1 MSLVRGRGPSPQPA
15 CFSSY
20 PEVTVRTTVVDTRSA
35 WLVLALGS
43 YWAWSFTFLHNG
55 LGIADNVPGIWTVNA
70 GAHALVLLVA
80 AATSLKLRMPRATP
94 ALLGTAGVLASLGVG
109 LELLAMIVEKS
120 AWAYGGSALA
130 GGSTAVLALALFPQ
144 LARITERDGL
154 FVLVSS
160 AVAASPLISLVILA
174 LPAPLGQGVL
184 LFLPL
189 LTAFCAC
196 RGYAAETPGPSP
208 VTLPSSRRSLV
219 KGAAVL
225 PLMACSFVFAL
236 CTSLFG
242 GFSTSGEGPVSQ
254 TGVLS
259 ITFLIMA
266 VALVLVAIKGG
277 TRWPALLVLVFM
289 PTLAAGVLL
298 VPFLISE
305 SRFVSDVL
313 VGTAR
318 NLFSVY
324 LYTSLALAITKN
336 GRPVFATGVV
346 VGIGDLG
353 HVLGS
358 VLAAPFM
365 LATDHQ
371 MLLGCVAISYVV
383 LLCSLLLMYP
393 RSPQTVPNLTDQPV
407 AAADSSTALHRAA
420 ASAGLSE
427 REEEVLALL
436 VGARTLAS
444 IADELGISYN
454 TAKTHA
460 SRIFRK
466 TGVGSRGELA
476 SWLEGFD
483 TGESQR

>member
-1 MSLVRGRGPSPQPA
+1 M
-15 CFSSY
+15 
-20 PEVTVRTTVVDTRSA
+20 
-35 WLVLALGS
+35 
-43 YWAWSFTFLHNG
+43 
-55 LGIADNVPGIWTVNA
+55 
-70 GAHALVLLVA
+70 
-80 AATSLKLRMPRATP
+80 
-94 ALLGTAGVLASLGVG
+94 
-109 LELLAMIVEKS
+109 
-120 AWAYGGSALA
+120 LA

-144 LARITERDGL
+144 LARIGERDEL

-174 LPAPLGQGVL
+174 LPKPMGQAVL
-184 LFLPL
+184 LALPL
-189 LTAFCAC
+189 LTAFCTH
-196 RGYAAETPGPSP
+196 RGYKTPEAKEPQQTGSSDAARPLG
-208 VTLPSSRRSLV
+208 

-225 PLMACSFVFAL
+225 PLVVCSFVFAL
-236 CTSLFG
+236 CSSLFSG
-242 GFSTSGEGPVSQ
+242 SSTSGESPVSQ

-266 VALVLVAIKGG
+266 VVLVLVAIKGG
-277 TRWPALLVLVFM
+277 TRWPTLLVLVFM
-289 PTLAAGVLL
+289 PTLAAGVLV
-298 VPFLISE
+298 VPFLIPE

-313 VGTAR
+313 VGASR

-324 LYTSLALAITKN
+324 LYTSLALIIAKQ
-336 GRPVFATGVV
+336 GHAVFATGVV

-353 HVLGS
+353 HVVGS
-358 VLAAPFM
+358 VLASMFL

-371 MLLGCVAISYVV
+371 LLLGCVAIAYVV
-383 LLCSLLLMYP
+383 FLCSLLLMYP
-393 RSPQTVPNLTDQPV
+393 RGPQPALEPAERPARPADPDV
-407 AAADSSTALHRAA
+407 ALRQAA

-466 TGVGSRGELA
+466 VGVGSRSELA

-483 TGESQR
+483 VSGAQR